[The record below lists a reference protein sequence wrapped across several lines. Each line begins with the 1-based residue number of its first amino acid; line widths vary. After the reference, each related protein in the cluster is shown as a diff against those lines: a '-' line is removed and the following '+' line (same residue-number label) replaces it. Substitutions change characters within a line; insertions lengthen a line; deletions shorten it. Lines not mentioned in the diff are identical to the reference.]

1 MDTERTRTQP
11 TAEIFRAIA
20 ADRGLELPEDRLEAA
35 LEMHAKFRPELD
47 RLRAVRLEYVPSYI
61 EPATALQWIQN
72 GGRLP

>member
-1 MDTERTRTQP
+1 MDSEPTRTQP
-11 TAEIFRAIA
+11 TSEIFRAIA
-20 ADRGLELPEDRLEAA
+20 ADRGLELSAESLEAA

-47 RLRAVRLEYVPSYI
+47 RLRAVRLDYVPSYI